1 MPEQHGFRK
10 IADAT
15 FMMTCMFLHG
25 TNTDDVERYMRR
37 LRQAQMD
44 IDLEPE
50 RFQITIDARSFGVGE
65 RVVFLPYSQ
74 EMFETTQSWMHD
86 RKLFDVGP
94 EVGVS
99 YNKAVRS

>member
-1 MPEQHGFRK
+1 MIHEPTSTARARCLRDRRAQGRDPLNTFRDPE
-10 IADAT
+10 INS
-15 FMMTCMFLHG
+15 M
-25 TNTDDVERYMRR
+25 NE
-37 LRQAQMD
+37 
-44 IDLEPE
+44 IPE
-50 RFQITIDARSFGVGE
+50 RFHNKIDARRFGVGE
-65 RVVFLPYSQ
+65 RVVFLPYSR

>member
-1 MPEQHGFRK
+1 MSDK
-10 IADAT
+10 
-15 FMMTCMFLHG
+15 
-25 TNTDDVERYMRR
+25 
-37 LRQAQMD
+37 
-44 IDLEPE
+44 
-50 RFQITIDARSFGVGE
+50 IDARRFGVGE
-65 RVVFLPYSQ
+65 RVVFLPYSR